1 MKSGKSNT
9 FVWVAFVLAFLVS
22 SAITM
27 ATDLIPLTNFFV
39 FVFIY
44 VVICV
49 FLTAVFSAILCMT
62 MFIGFEVNKKINNLD
77 KYTLSQ
83 KHGLNSVIGHTII
96 AVLSMPYLVLKIV
109 FKCIIGE
116 KRKEKECEN
125 KAKEA
130 LFDKNFLNTKPP
142 SLIKS

>member
-9 FVWVAFVLAFLVS
+9 FVWVAFVLAFLIS
-22 SAITM
+22 SAITITTGL
-27 ATDLIPLTNFFV
+27 ASSTNLFV

-44 VVICV
+44 VAICV
-49 FLTAVFSAILCMT
+49 FLTSVFSAILCMT
-62 MFIGFEVNKKINNLD
+62 MFIGFEVNKKINKLD
-77 KYTLSQ
+77 KYTLNPMY
-83 KHGLNSVIGHTII
+83 GLNSIIGHTIVG
-96 AVLSMPYLVLKIV
+96 VLSMPYLVLKV
-109 FKCIIGE
+109 VLKSIIGE
-116 KRKEKECEN
+116 KRKECEN